1 MDRKPDHQPGA
12 DRGETPAAHKAQ
24 PNHIVGALLQEY
36 ADLLHVSGGQGFKAR
51 AFEKAARAVS
61 GHDVDVATLDLKE
74 LQEIPNVGKS
84 TAEKVVEY
92 FSTGQMA
99 SLEKMRA
106 QVPVGTRQL
115 MAIPGL
121 GPTRAMVL
129 AGTLKVKTIDEL
141 VEAIEAGR
149 LDGMRGFGPKA
160 VANIMRGI
168 DQLRQGGGRV
178 LISRAF
184 ETAMDFLGTV
194 SKLDGCQR
202 VEIAGSLRR
211 MKDFIRNVDLVAAS
225 PDPAAL
231 TAEFERLPLVSEV
244 LGPGSIR
251 AVGGMQVDLHAVLPE
266 GFGSALQY
274 WTGSEAHNLALN
286 APAGPFATEEDVYA
300 SVGLQW
306 IPPVLREDRGELT
319 TPLPKL
325 VTVEDLRGDLHT
337 HTDLTDGIAPLE
349 RMLAAARDRGYEYYA
364 VTDHA
369 PDLVMQRMTTEKML
383 AQRARLRA
391 ITVDGMEL
399 LHGTELNI
407 DPGGEVDWDVEFLAG
422 FDICV
427 ASVHSMFGQ
436 PQAEMTRRLIRA
448 CENPC
453 VNIIGHLTTRQI
465 GRRPRIQADFDAV
478 FEAAA
483 ATGTAIEV
491 NSFPDRLDLPDD
503 LIFRAREF
511 GVKFAIDSDAHST
524 VHLGNMRFGV
534 AIAQRGWLTAD
545 EVINTWPLARL
556 RAFVAAKRQT

>member
-1 MDRKPDHQPGA
+1 MA
-12 DRGETPAAHKAQ
+12 S
-24 PNHIVGALLQEY
+24 PNHIIGALLQEY
-36 ADLLHVSGGQGFKAR
+36 ADLLHVSGSQGFKAR
-51 AFEKAARAVS
+51 AFERAARAIS

-74 LQEIPNVGKS
+74 LQQIPNVGKS
-84 TAEKVVEY
+84 TAEKVIEY
-92 FSTGQMA
+92 FSTGRMA
-99 SLEKMRA
+99 SLENLRE

-121 GPTRAMVL
+121 GPTRAMML
-129 AGTLKVKTIDEL
+129 AGTLKVTTIDEL
-141 VEAIEAGR
+141 LEAIEAGK
-149 LDGMRGFGPKA
+149 LDGMRGFGPKG
-160 VANIMRGI
+160 VENILRGI
-168 DQLRQGGGRV
+168 GQLREGGGRV
-178 LISRAF
+178 LINKAF
-184 ETAMDFLGTV
+184 AVALDFLGTI
-194 SKLDGCQR
+194 SKLDGCER

-231 TAEFERLPLVSEV
+231 TAAFERLPLVSEV

-251 AVGGMQVDLHAVLPE
+251 AVGGMQVDLHAVTPSS
-266 GFGSALQY
+266 FGSAWQY
-274 WTGSEAHNLALN
+274 WTGSASHNAALR
-286 APAGPFATEEDVYA
+286 APDGPFATEEEVYA
-300 SVGLQW
+300 SVGLPW

-319 TPLPKL
+319 KPLPEL
-325 VTVEDLRGDLHT
+325 VTVDDLRGDLHT

-349 RMLAAARDRGYEYYA
+349 KMLAAARERGYEYYA

-369 PDLVMQRMTTEKML
+369 PNLVMQRMTTEKML
-383 AQRARLRA
+383 KQRAQLRA
-391 ITVDGMEL
+391 ISIDGMEL

-407 DPGGEVDWDVEFLAG
+407 DPDGEVDWDVEFLAG

-427 ASVHSMFGQ
+427 ASVHSLFGQ

-448 CENPC
+448 CQNPC

-524 VHLGNMRFGV
+524 VHLRNMRYGV
-534 AIAQRGWLTAD
+534 AIAQRGWVEKD

-556 RAFVAAKRQT
+556 REFVAAKRQT